1 MPVSRKVARF
11 NRAVANHLVGPL
23 FARLPGFGRI
33 HHLGRKSGR
42 VFRTP
47 VKLFRLGEE
56 YVVTLPYG
64 PGSDWGRNVLAA
76 GGCEVIT
83 RGRRIRLVDP
93 RLFTDDGRTP
103 MPALTRRI
111 LARVDATDFLAL
123 TAVPSAAVPSAAA
136 PSAAAPSAGG
146 TGGRR

>member
-11 NRAVANHLVGPL
+11 NRTVANRIVGPL
-23 FARLPGFGRI
+23 FTRLPGFGTI
-33 HHLGRKSGR
+33 HHRGRKSGR
-42 VFRTP
+42 AFRTP

-64 PGSDWGRNVLAA
+64 PTSDWVRNVLAA
-76 GGCEVIT
+76 GGCEVTT
-83 RGRRIRLVDP
+83 RGRRIRLVAP

-103 MPALTRRI
+103 MPALTRRL

-123 TAVPSAAVPSAAA
+123 SVAVPSAAPRAVR
-136 PSAAAPSAGG
+136 GQR
-146 TGGRR
+146 GR